1 MPKMK
6 TKRAAAKRFKV
17 TGSGRIRR
25 ATAGKQHRMM
35 RGNKSPARLR
45 RLRKN
50 KMVEPCDFDNVRFLI
65 PYKFSGA

>member
-25 ATAGKQHRMM
+25 ASSGKQHIM
-35 RGNKSPARLR
+35 RGKSSN
-45 RLRKN
+45 RLRKLKKN
-50 KMVEPCDFDNVRFLI
+50 ALVDMSDHERISRLI
-65 PYKFSGA
+65 PYKF

>member
-1 MPKMK
+1 MKKKMK

-25 ATAGKQHRMM
+25 AKAGKQHRMM
-35 RGNKSPARLR
+35 RGDKPKGRLR

-50 KMVEPCDFDNVRFLI
+50 DMVKKCDERAVREML
-65 PYKFSGA
+65 PYAF

>member
-25 ATAGKQHRMM
+25 GAAGKQHRMM
-35 RGNKSPARLR
+35 RGDKNPARMR

-50 KMVEPCDFDNVRFLI
+50 KMVQPCDFENIRRLI
-65 PYKFSGA
+65 PYKFKGA

>member
-6 TKRAAAKRFKV
+6 SKKAAHKRFKV

-25 ATAGKQHRMM
+25 SKAGKQHRMM
-35 RGNKSPARLR
+35 RGNKPPGRMR

-50 KMVEPCDFDNVRFLI
+50 DMVEKCDEKAIKRLL
-65 PYKFSGA
+65 PYL

>member
-25 ATAGKQHRMM
+25 AAAGKQHRMM
-35 RGNKSPARLR
+35 RGDKSPARLR
-45 RLRKN
+45 RLRKR
-50 KMVEPCDFDNVRFLI
+50 KMVDKADFGNIRWLI
-65 PYKFSGA
+65 PYMFSGA